1 MSTSSRRRLAFTLVE
16 LLVVIT
22 IIGTL
27 VALLLPAV
35 NGARRQAQRT
45 QCTNNLKQQS
55 LAMIAQ
61 ATDKGNFPGYSQYVK
76 RGANNK
82 WIGAIQTANG
92 AIFVQ
97 TVEDNSPPYKPQDAK
112 AWQVSWAA
120 MLLPRI
126 DRQDIWDQLTDN
138 TTQVEIKPIEVFVC
152 PSDSDVTSRTGL
164 AGLTYS
170 ANTGGWDPRNRNGD
184 LIVAQNTGDT
194 LDNGVFFDRESK
206 LQSSL
211 SSIHDGSGTTI
222 LLSENIHKDYDSS
235 SAPFT
240 WLAGT
245 EQQLG
250 IVWVVD
256 DNPDPGPDFDEQERI
271 NGVTSD
277 ATGKLPP
284 FVPNTPRFA
293 RPASAH
299 GDGVNVA
306 FCDGHGTFMK
316 KDIDYIVYQQLLTA
330 KGSKCV
336 DPEDHTNGLSPGE
349 AIYEFRRAA
358 PLSEQDFQ

>member
-22 IIGTL
+22 IIGML

-35 NGARRQAQRT
+35 NAVRERAKQT
-45 QCTNNLKQQS
+45 QCTNNLKQHS
-55 LAMIAQ
+55 LAMIAY
-61 ATDKGNFPGYSQYVK
+61 ATDKGNFPGYSQYVQ
-76 RGANNK
+76 RGRNVWVAGEVGSGGQVRVRSINDKAN
-82 WIGAIQTANG
+82 
-92 AIFVQ
+92 
-97 TVEDNSPPYKPQDAK
+97 

-126 DRQDIWDQLTDN
+126 DRQDIWDQIVDN
-138 TTQVEIKPIEVFVC
+138 SLDPGPEIRPVDVFVC
-152 PSDSDVTSRTGL
+152 PSDSDVKARIGL
-164 AGLTYS
+164 AGLSYS
-170 ANTGGWDPRNRNGD
+170 TNTGGWDPRNRRGD
-184 LIVAQNTGDT
+184 LVISSNTGDT

-211 SSIHDGSGTTI
+211 SSIHDGSSTTI
-222 LLSENIHKDYDSS
+222 MLTENIHKDYENSS
-235 SAPFT
+235 VPLASPKAPFT

-250 IVWVVD
+250 VVWVPNVA
-256 DNPDPGPDFDEQERI
+256 PDFDEQERI

-293 RPASAH
+293 RPASGH
-299 GDGVNVA
+299 GDGVNAA
-306 FCDGHGTFMK
+306 FCDGHTGYIK

-336 DPEDHTNGLSPGE
+336 DPADHANGLNQGE
-349 AIYEFRRAA
+349 AIYEFQHAQ
-358 PLSEQDFQ
+358 PLSEQDFE